1 MIAMQSDI
9 FREHAENC
17 AVLAEA
23 APNEPT
29 FLRYK
34 RMQAAWL
41 ALAHEQDW
49 LDGKIGPVKMHAMP
63 QISSA

>member
-1 MIAMQSDI
+1 MQSDI
-9 FREHAENC
+9 FRRHAENC
-17 AVLAEA
+17 VVLAGA

-34 RMQAAWL
+34 TMQAAWL